1 MLVLLRD
8 LVSFVSSLASH
19 RRYGTVVAATN
30 LAARLVCIDLVNLAL
45 FPCQDPDPRASSRS
59 IAPCSP
65 SDRDTPNRRCSSCY
79 RSERRVA
86 SSSSSSSSSRFTF
99 VSQFPRSVHFLAL
112 CRFNASV
119 FIAASVKTTIVQVFT
134 YISPKW
140 RTIRR
145 AFSPIRERSCRN
157 VRMRGA
163 AFLGTIRTVRGTFL
177 RTLVFVFLATFLWLQ
192 IHVISLTGR
201 NSAGQASSN
210 ETLFSLVP
218 QELHRFLKDR
228 RNGSSTSAL
237 GNASAETLTDFEIA
251 EIRRNIERANAEQRV
266 YNEESFGP
274 LATDAP
280 VIVIQVHTRLTYL
293 RHLIVSLAQAKGIEQ
308 TLLVFSHDVWH
319 PDINYLVQ
327 SVDFCRVMQ
336 IFYPHSI
343 QSHPRSFPGEDPND
357 CPRNIRKEQA
367 LALGCV
373 NAKHPDLYGHYRE
386 AKFTQTKHHW
396 WWKANRVFDQ
406 LAITRNHT
414 GMVLFLEED
423 HYVAEDFIHVLR
435 LMERTCKHSCERCN
449 VLSLGTYLKT
459 YNYFA
464 DFSRKAEVIPWISS
478 KHNMGMAFNRV
489 TWNKLR
495 KCASQFCSYDDYNWD
510 WSLQHIAQTCMPPS
524 KGAGIAPRTESGLIT
539 MMMRAPRVF
548 HIGECG
554 VHHKK
559 TNCESTTVI
568 AKVQNVLQAA
578 RNHLFPTQLTLTV
591 AGTAKKTK
599 LRKGN
604 GGWGDTRD
612 HRLCWNIT
620 VYPDLLLP

>member
-1 MLVLLRD
+1 
-8 LVSFVSSLASH
+8 
-19 RRYGTVVAATN
+19 
-30 LAARLVCIDLVNLAL
+30 
-45 FPCQDPDPRASSRS
+45 
-59 IAPCSP
+59 
-65 SDRDTPNRRCSSCY
+65 
-79 RSERRVA
+79 
-86 SSSSSSSSSRFTF
+86 
-99 VSQFPRSVHFLAL
+99 
-112 CRFNASV
+112 
-119 FIAASVKTTIVQVFT
+119 
-134 YISPKW
+134 
-140 RTIRR
+140 
-145 AFSPIRERSCRN
+145 
-157 VRMRGA
+157 MRGSS
-163 AFLGTIRTVRGTFL
+163 FLGTIRSVRGTFL

-192 IHVISLTGR
+192 LHVISLTGR
-201 NSAGQASSN
+201 DSAGQASSN
-210 ETLFSLVP
+210 ETLFALVP
-218 QELHRFLKDR
+218 QELHRFLKER
-228 RNGSSTSAL
+228 RNGSSTLA
-237 GNASAETLTDFEIA
+237 NASAETLSELEIA
-251 EIRRNIERANAEQRV
+251 EIRRNIEKANGEQRV

-274 LATDAP
+274 LANDAP

-343 QSHPRSFPGEDPND
+343 QTHPRSFPGEDPND

-367 LALGCV
+367 LSLGCI

-406 LAITRNHT
+406 LTVTRNHT

-423 HYVAEDFIHVLR
+423 HYVAEDFLHVLR

-464 DFSRKAEVIPWISS
+464 DFSRKFLGVNSALQKEFLRGLKRRESSTGQQSTKTEDNGGIKAFPSNGVPTGGSNTGNTSVTGNGPLLLTVVNRNAHTGQSAPAWAFQLLPDLYNHYQKAEVIPWISS

-510 WSLQHIAQTCMPPS
+510 WSLQHIAQTCLPAS
-524 KGAGIAPRTESGLIT
+524 KGAGIVPRTESGLVT

-559 TNCESTTVI
+559 TNCESTAVI
-568 AKVQNVLQAA
+568 AKVQNVLKAA
-578 RNHLFPTQLTLTV
+578 RDHLFPTQLTLTV

-604 GGWGDTRD
+604 GGWGDVRD

-620 VYPDLLLP
+620 VYPDLTLP

>member
-1 MLVLLRD
+1 
-8 LVSFVSSLASH
+8 
-19 RRYGTVVAATN
+19 
-30 LAARLVCIDLVNLAL
+30 
-45 FPCQDPDPRASSRS
+45 
-59 IAPCSP
+59 
-65 SDRDTPNRRCSSCY
+65 
-79 RSERRVA
+79 
-86 SSSSSSSSSRFTF
+86 
-99 VSQFPRSVHFLAL
+99 
-112 CRFNASV
+112 
-119 FIAASVKTTIVQVFT
+119 
-134 YISPKW
+134 
-140 RTIRR
+140 
-145 AFSPIRERSCRN
+145 
-157 VRMRGA
+157 MRGVA
-163 AFLGTIRTVRGTFL
+163 ILGTIRSVRGTFL
-177 RTLVFVFLATFLWLQ
+177 RTLVLVFLATFLWLQ

-201 NSAGQASSN
+201 DSAGQASSN
-210 ETLFSLVP
+210 ETLFALVP

-228 RNGSSTSAL
+228 RNGSTSSL
-237 GNASAETLTDFEIA
+237 SNASADALTEFEIT

-274 LATDAP
+274 LASDAP

-319 PDINYLVQ
+319 PEINYLVQ

-336 IFYPHSI
+336 IFYPHSM
-343 QSHPRSFPGEDPND
+343 QTHPRSFPGEDPND

-367 LALGCV
+367 LTLGCI

-406 LAITRNHT
+406 LSITRNHT

-423 HYVAEDFIHVLR
+423 HYVAEDFLHVLR

-464 DFSRKAEVIPWISS
+464 DFSRKFLGVNSALQKELLRGLKRREMAMWQQSAKTEDTVVGSSGTAAFPSSSSSSSSTPTGPSNVTGNSIHSGSGPAAFVPVARNAQTAHSATAWAFQLLPDLYNHYQKAEVIPWISS

-495 KCASQFCSYDDYNWD
+495 KCAAQFCSYDDYNWD
-510 WSLQHIAQTCMPPS
+510 WSLQHIAQTCLPTS
-524 KGAGIAPRTESGLIT
+524 KGSGIAPRTESGLIT

-559 TNCESTTVI
+559 TNCESTAVI
-568 AKVQNVLQAA
+568 AKVQNILQAA
-578 RNHLFPTQLTLTV
+578 RDHLFPTQLTLTV

-620 VYPDLLLP
+620 VYPDLVLP

>member
-1 MLVLLRD
+1 
-8 LVSFVSSLASH
+8 
-19 RRYGTVVAATN
+19 
-30 LAARLVCIDLVNLAL
+30 
-45 FPCQDPDPRASSRS
+45 
-59 IAPCSP
+59 
-65 SDRDTPNRRCSSCY
+65 
-79 RSERRVA
+79 
-86 SSSSSSSSSRFTF
+86 
-99 VSQFPRSVHFLAL
+99 
-112 CRFNASV
+112 
-119 FIAASVKTTIVQVFT
+119 
-134 YISPKW
+134 
-140 RTIRR
+140 
-145 AFSPIRERSCRN
+145 
-157 VRMRGA
+157 MRGV
-163 AFLGTIRTVRGTFL
+163 AFLGTVRSARGTFL
-177 RTLVFVFLATFLWLQ
+177 RMLVFVFLATFLWLQ
-192 IHVISLTGR
+192 FHVISLTGR
-201 NSAGQASSN
+201 DSSGQASSN

-228 RNGSSTSAL
+228 RNGSSSTL
-237 GNASAETLTDFEIA
+237 TNASTETLTEFEIA

-274 LATDAP
+274 LANDAP

-327 SVDFCRVMQ
+327 SVDFCRVVQ

-343 QSHPRSFPGEDPND
+343 QTHPRTFPGEDPND

-367 LALGCV
+367 LNLGCI

-406 LAITRNHT
+406 LSITRNHT
-414 GMVLFLEED
+414 GIVLFLEED
-423 HYVAEDFIHVLR
+423 HYVAEDFLHVLR
-435 LMERTCKHSCERCN
+435 LMERTCKHSCKRCN

-464 DFSRKAEVIPWISS
+464 DFSRKFLGVNSALQKELLRGLKRSEASARQQSAKAEDVIGTSDNGRINGIPSSSSSSSSSNSGSGSGSGSSSNSTPTGASNSKNNSVNNTGAAAILPIARNAQIVQSASAWAFQLLPELYNHYQKAEVIPWISS

-495 KCASQFCSYDDYNWD
+495 KCAAQFCSYDDYNWD

-524 KGAGIAPRTESGLIT
+524 KGPGIAPRTESGLIT

-548 HIGECG
+548 HIGEW
-554 VHHKK
+554 KY
-559 TNCESTTVI
+559 TTSV
-568 AKVQNVLQAA
+568 
-578 RNHLFPTQLTLTV
+578 FPHV
-591 AGTAKKTK
+591 VSP
-599 LRKGN
+599 
-604 GGWGDTRD
+604 
-612 HRLCWNIT
+612 CSEI
-620 VYPDLLLP
+620 LL

>member
-1 MLVLLRD
+1 MVNRPSAFDYFPQQYQFDCTGSSSNNESFAACTLRD
-8 LVSFVSSLASH
+8 V
-19 RRYGTVVAATN
+19 
-30 LAARLVCIDLVNLAL
+30 
-45 FPCQDPDPRASSRS
+45 
-59 IAPCSP
+59 
-65 SDRDTPNRRCSSCY
+65 
-79 RSERRVA
+79 
-86 SSSSSSSSSRFTF
+86 
-99 VSQFPRSVHFLAL
+99 
-112 CRFNASV
+112 
-119 FIAASVKTTIVQVFT
+119 
-134 YISPKW
+134 
-140 RTIRR
+140 
-145 AFSPIRERSCRN
+145 ERSRRN
-157 VRMRGA
+157 VRMRGVTL
-163 AFLGTIRTVRGTFL
+163 LGAVRSVRGTFL
-177 RTLVFVFLATFLWLQ
+177 RTLVLVFLATFLWLQ
-192 IHVISLTGR
+192 LHVISLTGR
-201 NSAGQASSN
+201 DTVGQTAN
-210 ETLFSLVP
+210 ETLFALVP
-218 QELHRFLKDR
+218 QELHRFLKER
-228 RNGSSTSAL
+228 RNGS
-237 GNASAETLTDFEIA
+237 TLTNSSSEALTEFEIA
-251 EIRRNIERANAEQRV
+251 EIRRSIRKANAEQKV
-266 YNEESFGP
+266 YNEEAFGP
-274 LATDAP
+274 LAIDAP

-293 RHLIVSLAQAKGIEQ
+293 RHLIVSLAQARGIEQ

-319 PDINYLVQ
+319 PEINYLVQ
-327 SVDFCRVMQ
+327 SVDFCRVIQ

-343 QSHPRSFPGEDPND
+343 QTHPRSFPGEDPND

-367 LALGCV
+367 LSLGCI

-406 LAITRNHT
+406 LSITRNHT

-423 HYVAEDFIHVLR
+423 HYVAEDFLHVLR

-464 DFSRKAEVIPWISS
+464 DFGRKFLGVNSALQKELLRGLKRRESSFVGQRSAKTEDSNGGTGVLPSSSVATGTSATGNATVTGYGAGQSVARTAHTPPPASWAFQLLPGLYNHYQKAEVIPWISS

-489 TWNKLR
+489 TWIKLK

-510 WSLQHIAQTCMPPS
+510 WSLQHIAQTCLPPS
-524 KGAGIAPRTESGLIT
+524 KGVGVAPRTESGLVT

-559 TNCESTTVI
+559 TNCESTAAI
-568 AKVQNVLQAA
+568 AKVQNVLRAA
-578 RNHLFPTQLTLTV
+578 RDHLFPTQLMLTV

-604 GGWGDTRD
+604 GGWGDVRD

-620 VYPDLLLP
+620 ASPDLVLP